1 MAPTTPSLPH
11 NTFLGSWH
19 PGTPDGP
26 VELKEWQ
33 LSTAWRIAENLSV
46 NNPFYADHLGSLPT
60 ERSAETFRSLPTTT
74 KDQVVADC
82 EEHPPYG
89 SRTTCDHADV
99 RNLVETS
106 GTSGQGREVYVMNA
120 DDEVAAVQMEATGFW
135 WSGIRPGTRVLLTLP
150 VGTTAAGLWYY
161 GGLRLLG
168 ANVFSVGSYSTDRKI
183 DFLRRFGADVVVGTP
198 SYVQRI
204 AVAAAEIGLD
214 PKQFGVDV
222 LIVAG
227 ESYEESWAREIE
239 LLWDATLY
247 EQYGCTERAVAW
259 TCPGGVLQDGRLGVL
274 HFPPETAYCEVIDP
288 STGRDVQD
296 GEVGE
301 LVVTPLTAEAS
312 PLLRYRT
319 RDRVQWVAPG
329 SCSCD
334 RPLAGIRAGGVQ
346 RYDDMMKIK
355 GMNVWP
361 TQFDAAIF
369 GVPGVMNYR
378 GTVEVVN
385 GRESVR
391 VRVECPPNRSEAVL
405 LEVREAISGSI
416 GLRAEVQPLKP
427 GELSLEIPE
436 GFVKVSRWTDNR
448 RPDPSPPQNAI
459 ANSELPK

>member
-1 MAPTTPSLPH
+1 MQVPPAFPY
-11 NTFLGSWH
+11 NTFLGSWQ
-19 PGTPDGP
+19 PGTPECP

-33 LSTAWRIAENLSV
+33 LSTAWRIAEDLSEG
-46 NNPFYADHLGSLPT
+46 NPFYTCHLGSLPT

-89 SRTTCDHADV
+89 SRTTCDPADI

-106 GTSGQGREVYVMNA
+106 GTSGQGREVYVMSE
-120 DDEVAAVQMEATGFW
+120 DDEVAAIQMEATGFW

-168 ANVFSVGSYSTDRKI
+168 ASVFSVGSYPTERKLA
-183 DFLRRFGADVVVGTP
+183 FLRRFGAEVVIGTP

-204 AVAAAEIGLD
+204 AVAATEAGLD
-214 PKQFGVDV
+214 PKQFGVQV

-227 ESYEESWAREIE
+227 ESYEEAWAREME
-239 LLWDATLY
+239 FLWNATLY

-259 TCPGGVLQDGRLGVL
+259 ACPGGVLQDGRLGVL

-296 GEVGE
+296 GELGE
-301 LVVTPLTAEAS
+301 LVVTPLVAKAS

-319 RDRVQWVAPG
+319 RDRVQWIAPG

-346 RYDDMMKIK
+346 RYDDMLKIK

-361 TQFDAAIF
+361 AQFDAAIF

-378 GTVEVVN
+378 GSVEVTN
-385 GRESVR
+385 GQESVR
-391 VRVECPPNRSEAVL
+391 VRVECPPNRSKAVP

-416 GLRAEVQPLKP
+416 GLRAEVQPLSP

-436 GFVKVSRWTDNR
+436 GFVKVPRWTDNR
-448 RPDPSPPQNAI
+448 RRDSLPSQSAI
-459 ANSELPK
+459 ANSDLPR

>member
-1 MAPTTPSLPH
+1 VLTAPSAPH

-26 VELKEWQ
+26 MELKEWQ
-33 LSTAWRIAENLSV
+33 LSIAWRIAENLSV

-227 ESYEESWAREIE
+227 EPYEEAWAREIE

-288 STGRDVQD
+288 STGKDVQD

-301 LVVTPLTAEAS
+301 LLVTPLTAEAS

-361 TQFDAAIF
+361 AQFDAAIF

-378 GTVEVVN
+378 GTVEVMN

-405 LEVREAISGSI
+405 LEVQEAISGSI

-436 GFVKVSRWTDNR
+436 GFVKVPRWIDKR
-448 RPDPSPPQNAI
+448 RPDLSPPQNAI